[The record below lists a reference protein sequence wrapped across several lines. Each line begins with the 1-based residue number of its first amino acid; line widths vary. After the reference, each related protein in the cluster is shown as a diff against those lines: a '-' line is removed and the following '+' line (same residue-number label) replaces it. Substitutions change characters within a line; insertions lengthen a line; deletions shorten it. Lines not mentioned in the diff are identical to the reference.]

1 MTFKQLNLS
10 PALLNA
16 LPTSIT
22 KPTDIQSLAIPD
34 ALAGHDILALA
45 QTGSGKTL
53 AFGLPVLQQIKR
65 DKTQIQAIVIVPTRE
80 LAQQVSGALLEV
92 AQLLNIKVA
101 MLCGGVSQASQEK
114 QLADGAHLIVA
125 TPGRLLDLLQQGV
138 VNTSFIKTLVLDEAD
153 RLLDMGFWPD
163 IERIVAFL
171 SPSLQSDERQTLLFS
186 ATLEAKLER
195 LAHRLLSQPKRI
207 EAHVANSVVST
218 VEEQLYL
225 VNKGSKAKALQWL
238 LTTHQWSQAL
248 VFISARDS
256 ADSFAKK
263 LKKAGFNVA
272 ALHGEKDQKERQ
284 QTLDDFHN
292 KKVNVLIATDVLA
305 RGIDIDS
312 LPVVINLDLPPNAPV
327 YVHRVG
333 RTARAGNNGLAIS
346 LVCHGETKALEAI
359 RELTN
364 RTLELTT
371 LAEFPVTD
379 KPASGESKRPPRDKK
394 ANRRTAKKKAAG
406 GFKKPTN

>member
-53 AFGLPVLQQIKR
+53 AFALPMLHLVQSHNQHA
-65 DKTQIQAIVIVPTRE
+65 QALVIVPTRE
-80 LAQQVSGALLEV
+80 LAQQVTQAFTDIAAPL
-92 AQLLNIKVA
+92 AIKVA

-114 QLADGAHLIVA
+114 QINDGAQVIVA
-125 TPGRLLDLLQQGV
+125 TPGRLLDLLTQQLL
-138 VNTSFIKTLVLDEAD
+138 NTDHIKTLVLDEAD

-171 SPSLQSDERQTLLFS
+171 PSEPAKQRQTLLFS
-186 ATLEAKLER
+186 ATLAPKLER
-195 LAHRLLSQPKRI
+195 LAHRLLTNPKRI

-218 VEEQLYL
+218 IEEQLYL

-238 LTTHQWSQAL
+238 LANNNWQQAL

-284 QTLDDFHN
+284 QTLNDFHN
-292 KKVNVLIATDVLA
+292 NKINVLIATDVLA

-312 LPVVINLDLPPNAPV
+312 LPVVINLDLPANAPV

-346 LVCHGETKALEAI
+346 LVCHGETKALDAI

-364 RTLELTT
+364 RALELKTLE
-371 LAEFPVTD
+371 AFPVTD
-379 KPASGESKRPPRDKK
+379 KPASAESKRPPRDKK
-394 ANRRTAKKKAAG
+394 ANRRTAKKKVAG
-406 GFKKPTN
+406 GFKKTN